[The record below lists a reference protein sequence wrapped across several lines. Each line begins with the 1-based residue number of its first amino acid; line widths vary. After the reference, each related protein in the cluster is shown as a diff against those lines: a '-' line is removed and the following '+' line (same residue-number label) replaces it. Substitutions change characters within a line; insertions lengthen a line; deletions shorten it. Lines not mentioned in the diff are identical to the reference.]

1 VNPLVLPR
9 ADHTVSRHQIDA
21 DALKVLYRLRKFNH
35 VAYLVGGS
43 VRDLLLERRP
53 KDFDIGTSAHPHEVK
68 RIFRNCWII
77 GRRFRLAHV
86 KFGPRTIEVAT
97 FRKQVPLDTATTKR
111 GQRTRS
117 EQKTEDKEHGHRLI
131 RRDNTFG
138 TAEEDAF
145 RRDFTIN
152 ALFYDIASFAVIDY
166 VGGMEDLKAG
176 LIRSIGNPNERFI
189 EDPVRMLRAISLASR
204 LKFRIDEPVLQAI
217 TRHKSEIL
225 NASPARMIEELY
237 KVLRSGVSEKTFKLL
252 SKTGLLKYIAPEIEK
267 RKEDALWKSLETLD
281 TYRRQFKDT
290 PKSLTN
296 PILLGSLIEPIR
308 LLNPRL
314 HHKSKIHKE
323 NGLSLG
329 QLTIAKRDIERLRQ
343 LLALQTHLVNPDL
356 PLRIQATL
364 IQRMAFNDALT
375 WLAIHG
381 TDFES
386 FKRWATLA
394 ASSSSK
400 RSVQIKRQRRKPGKR
415 RLRRSNRNNS

>member
-1 VNPLVLPR
+1 MNPLVLPR
-9 ADHTVSRHQIDA
+9 AEHTISRHQIDA
-21 DALKVLYRLRKFNH
+21 DALKVLYRLCKFNH
-35 VAYLVGGS
+35 VAYLVGGG

-53 KDFDIGTSAHPHEVK
+53 KDFDIGTSAHPREVK

-97 FRKQVPLDTATTKR
+97 FRKQVPLDPATTKR
-111 GQRTRS
+111 GKRASTG
-117 EQKTEDKEHGHRLI
+117 QKTEDKEHGHRLI

-204 LKFRIDEPVLQAI
+204 LKFRIDEPVLRAI

-281 TYRRQFKDT
+281 IYRRQFKDT

-314 HHKSKIHKE
+314 HHKSKTHKE

-329 QLTIAKRDIERLRQ
+329 QLTIARRDVERLRQ

-356 PLRIQATL
+356 PPRTQATL

-386 FKRWATLA
+386 FKRWTTLA

-400 RSVQIKRQRRKPGKR
+400 RAVKIKRHRRKPDNR